1 MIGDPLR
8 RQPRHAVGP
17 EKGKGKASQHQEE
30 KEAVD
35 EPDVPI

>member
-1 MIGDPLR
+1 VTGDSLWR
-8 RQPRHAVGP
+8 ESRHAVGP

-35 EPDVPI
+35 EPDVSI